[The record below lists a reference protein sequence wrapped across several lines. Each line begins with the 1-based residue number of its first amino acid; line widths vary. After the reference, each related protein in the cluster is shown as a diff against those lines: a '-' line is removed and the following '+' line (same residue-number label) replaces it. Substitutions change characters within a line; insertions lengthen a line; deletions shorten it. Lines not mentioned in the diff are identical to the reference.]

1 MGSLLPDCQRECEV
15 NAQNHQAFTKYERAE
30 RVDVLA
36 NALVHQIFD
45 GKTSLQINR
54 ICETAHIER
63 MTVNSWI
70 RQARM
75 PRVDLL
81 AKVAAAA
88 GFELTLQPRQEPKA
102 KPMGKYTLVTKD
114 GRIDIMINRSKMVGY
129 VEDDTLT
136 ALDASGYAVQIG
148 AINHRAE
155 IIGKLDAWRTTNH
168 M

>member
-1 MGSLLPDCQRECEV
+1 M
-15 NAQNHQAFTKYERAE
+15 NAHSHRIEYERAQ
-30 RVDVLA
+30 RVDEFA

-88 GFELTLQPRQEPKA
+88 GFELILQPKE
-102 KPMGKYTLVTKD
+102 KPMRTATAPTKYTLVNQDK
-114 GRIDIMINRSKMVGY
+114 RISIMINRSKVVGY

-136 ALDASGYAVQIG
+136 ALDAQGYAVPVG

-155 IIGKLDAWRTTNH
+155 IIGKLDAWRAAH
-168 M
+168 IPR